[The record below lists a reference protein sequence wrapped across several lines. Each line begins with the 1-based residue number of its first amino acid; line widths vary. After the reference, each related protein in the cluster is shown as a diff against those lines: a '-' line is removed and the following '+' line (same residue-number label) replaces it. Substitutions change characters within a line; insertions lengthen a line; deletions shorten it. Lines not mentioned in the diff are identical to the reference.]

1 MKSQIKKILLLA
13 FLLFIGSCAYYN
25 TFFNAKLNY
34 NEALKAQKNS
44 KSTRKLSGN
53 IKQKYQKAIEKSWK
67 LIKIYG
73 DSNKYADD
81 ALLLIGKAYYQMGD
95 YLKAER
101 TLTQFLQKYLRSE
114 HIPEAKLWLARI
126 YIAQDRKD
134 EALGILNTLLSEK
147 LPRNLAARAF
157 YILGELYYEQED
169 YPNAI
174 KYLEQ
179 CVRVTHD
186 DGMKGDALYMMGEAY
201 YSLEDY
207 NNSMASFLKL
217 SKLDIPPIREYEAKA
232 KVVESLIELKRY
244 DEAENILKKMLR
256 SQRFKKQYSLIETRL
271 ANLYEIQGQ
280 TDFALDYYYEII
292 HKYPRS
298 EGASLCYYYL
308 GQLYEFEY
316 GNLDSA
322 KFYYD
327 KVKNLKSQEEVAKE
341 AKQKSTLL
349 AEYLKIRNQL
359 RKDRS
364 DIFKLEHG
372 DSSLTDSMEV
382 AGDSVAIDS
391 TEQQHLTDLNAG
403 IEAQDKLSSGQ
414 QSTAPTPQAAGFIK
428 QPSLPD
434 TSKARSDS
442 LKKAQAKIKKK
453 VKKVAITLIA
463 EQVRESFR
471 KNSFALG
478 EFFLLKYQNYDS
490 AAYAYKN
497 FVQLFDND
505 SILTPKAYYA
515 LYFIYH
521 DLEHDSLKA
530 DSLKQLIIQRYPNTI
545 YGKKLLG
552 IVDMKTPEEQVSQAH
567 TLYENAEDLMEQQ
580 KYDQAIMIFRQIAEQ
595 DSGSVWAQKSRYAIA
610 YIYEHYLKDV
620 DNAVK
625 AYSKIIKEYP
635 DTKYA
640 LIAKKKVAP
649 PPPEPKPEER
659 TEEQQPIGKANA
671 GSEPVE
677 KAAPVSKPSKEG
689 ENKAVINRPQHSA
702 ESKSSPID
710 STVRAPHKMLK
721 PNMPVKKQ
729 DDQK

>member
-1 MKSQIKKILLLA
+1 MKSHIKRFFILTSLLLVV
-13 FLLFIGSCAYYN
+13 GCAYYN

-34 NEALKAQKNS
+34 REAVKAQKNS
-44 KSTRKLSGN
+44 KSTSRISGK

-81 ALLLIGKAYYQMGD
+81 ALLLIGKSYYQLHE
-95 YLKAER
+95 YVKAER

-114 HIPEAKLWLARI
+114 HIPEAKLWLART
-126 YIAQDRKD
+126 YIAEDRKD
-134 EALGILNTLLSEK
+134 DALDILNSLLAEK
-147 LPRNLAARAF
+147 LPNRLAAEAF

-174 KYLEQ
+174 KFLEK
-179 CVRVTHD
+179 CVHITRD
-186 DGMKGDALYMMGEAY
+186 DGMKGDALYMMGESY
-201 YSLEDY
+201 YNLEDY
-207 NNSMASFLKL
+207 DNSMASFLKL

-244 DEAENILKKMLR
+244 DEAETILKKMLR

-280 TDFALDYYYEII
+280 TDFARDYYYEII
-292 HKYPRS
+292 KKYPRS

-322 KFYYD
+322 KAYYD

-341 AKQKSTLL
+341 AREKAKLL
-349 AEYLKIRNQL
+349 AEYLKIRNQI
-359 RKDRS
+359 RKDRH

-382 AGDSVAIDS
+382 AGDSVAVDS
-391 TEQQHLTDLNAG
+391 SQQEELTSLNNSLNLQQEKASANSNNVTLPQPVG
-403 IEAQDKLSSGQ
+403 NLKTPVKGKKLSK
-414 QSTAPTPQAAGFIK
+414 T
-428 QPSLPD
+428 
-434 TSKARSDS
+434 DS
-442 LKKAQAKIKKK
+442 LKKAQLKIKKK
-453 VKKVAITLIA
+453 IKKVAINRSP
-463 EQVRESFR
+463 EQVRKSFKR
-471 KNSFALG
+471 NSFGLG

-490 AAYAYKN
+490 AAHAYKK
-497 FVQLFDND
+497 FIRLFDND
-505 SILTPKAYYA
+505 SVLTPKAYYA

-521 DLEHDSLKA
+521 DLKNDSLKA
-530 DSLKQLIIQRYPNTI
+530 DSLKRLIIQRYPETV
-545 YGKKLLG
+545 YGKKLRG
-552 IVDMKTPEEQVSQAH
+552 IVEIKTPEEQVSQYR
-567 TLYENAEDLMEQQ
+567 TLYDNAEDLMDQQ
-580 KYDQAIMIFRQIAEQ
+580 KYKQAIALFQKIASQ

-625 AYSKIIKEYP
+625 AYTQVIREYP
-635 DTKYA
+635 ESKFA

-649 PPPEPKPEER
+649 PPPEPKAQ
-659 TEEQQPIGKANA
+659 TEEQGEAISKNKKEPKSEEQPTKSRSLQTGPKRRSTSQPLIKKKTSKDSI
-671 GSEPVE
+671 SEPPFR
-677 KAAPVSKPSKEG
+677 KAGTKE
-689 ENKAVINRPQHSA
+689 RPEPE
-702 ESKSSPID
+702 ESI
-710 STVRAPHKMLK
+710 HK
-721 PNMPVKKQ
+721 
-729 DDQK
+729 